1 VYAVIPRIFSVI
13 AFALSLTVLLDCRL
27 LRLQQD
33 FVATKFDNETNE
45 TATVGNQAK
54 FYFGLYQYAA
64 PLLVDYDDGSRVTIY
79 DAFNEPLNVTLRNNL
94 TVMPKQGH
102 CAPYPEDFEVTPE
115 HKAARAFA
123 VTAVILG
130 AFMMIVLWFEC
141 CCLFLCSVLCPS
153 VLVSATLLIVLP
165 VVQGLA
171 MLFDDQ
177 VCSFSPISQSEQKA
191 IQQGWTVVTD
201 TYTCGVDRR
210 GGYYPASIA
219 LWIIC
224 GVLFTC
230 IKPRAEDD
238 LPYFASGPLNKN

>member
-27 LRLQQD
+27 LRLQQS
-33 FVATKFDNETNE
+33 FVATKLNETYGE
-45 TATVGNQAK
+45 QAK
-54 FYFGLYQYAA
+54 FYFGLYQYAG
-64 PLLVDYDDGSRVTIY
+64 PLEVEYGNGSRITIY
-79 DAFNEPLNVTLRNNL
+79 DAFNDQLSATLKQNVT
-94 TVMPKQGH
+94 VEPEQGH
-102 CAPYPEDFEVTPE
+102 CTPYPEDYEVTPE

-130 AFMMIVLWFEC
+130 GFMMIVLWFEC
-141 CCLFLCSVLCPS
+141 CCLLVCSVLCPN

-171 MLFDDQ
+171 MIFDDQ
-177 VCSFSPISQSEQKA
+177 VCSFTLVSQSEKKA
-191 IQQGWTVVTD
+191 IEEGWTIVTD
-201 TYTCGVDRR
+201 DYSCGVDRR
-210 GGYYPASIA
+210 GAYYPASIA

-224 GVLFTC
+224 GILFTC

-238 LPYFASGPLNKN
+238 LPYFSSGPLNHS